1 MSQREKKK
9 KGFRQKPPPILKYL
23 QGILRKYPD
32 GGQILKELIQN
43 ADDAGAEE
51 VILLYEER
59 SFGTQSL
66 FSDGLASTQGPA
78 LLAYNNGIFSEADW
92 EGIKSPGISHKE
104 DDPSTVGQ
112 FGLGFNSVYHITDF
126 PSILSGEFLGV
137 LDTQQAALEE
147 GGQLWSIE
155 EWEEASDQFQPFW
168 ATLKSLGKP
177 CPAVKGHFPG
187 TLFRFPIRQSPSKI
201 SDTIYSPERVQE
213 LLHAFLN
220 DAPISLLFLRN
231 IQKLTLGFV
240 GSDGAINELLKAEVS
255 SCPFYESNAI
265 QDVSKA
271 TEASLNHGRNR
282 RPSEIFADDSLGAML
297 EINACIKTLALQ
309 GTGIGKAT
317 RCEWLMLSAEAKKV
331 AFPGL
336 WDLAEKVR
344 SKPALSLA
352 YCLQDRC
359 AGRLSCVLPLPATEE
374 NITGLPLHI
383 SAPFQLTDDRRHV
396 QWSEERSQARGA
408 DGRWNHLLME
418 EILPVAY
425 CQMVALASSYPGD
438 PYGAWPD
445 PDLSQQLRYK
455 PLVTQ
460 ICQRLRNM
468 KLLVRVGEGDPR
480 LLHPSEAI
488 LLPKSV
494 LNKPIGLVLEKALL
508 LAGSPLADAPSHVRQ
523 ALMLGAKDGKAVQE
537 ATAKFVGGTL
547 RRAAKVWNGLTVSEK
562 RLLLEY
568 LAEDRCY
575 LKLKDL
581 PLLPTANGH
590 YTCFGDTGEIVFVEA
605 PDFPRILLP
614 GLAHQFLPKDL
625 NPVLLN
631 HLQAIAKKGLFKNLV
646 SLNQAII
653 EQKLPGALPR
663 GWVSSNS
670 VPVTWSPSG
679 YTSHP
684 PLEWLSAFWAFL
696 THHAS
701 SLEPF
706 KGCPIIPLTSLTSS
720 LNGIQLARLLPQS
733 TLMFQRHDGRFLP
746 DAVARILEVLG
757 CTVIRS
763 WESNWSHHQ
772 LKEYILEPT
781 PNNVLQAFAH
791 LGVANVASHLTSFST
806 CQIES
811 LSAFLSTA
819 ASFSLK
825 DIGVLAELPLFFKMP
840 SLLPPSMPGLVS
852 AQDHLALEKTLV
864 PPVPT
869 DLLTPEPVL
878 LCHNEAERSLL
889 FKIRGKLLG
898 TPDLCLLCVRAMK
911 KGSYANRVKD
921 AKQLML
927 WLLHNGDTLFSQ
939 SRELQALCRDLPFV
953 DCGSTELFQPCHLYD
968 PENHTL
974 LALLKPSQFPI
985 GPFREQAVL
994 RILRTLGLKSDLSA
1008 VSPTDA
1014 ITAAK
1019 EVNLSEAATANAKS
1033 RALIQVCNES
1043 PLLSRLSPQELKQL
1057 RSLPWIPAINFSRL
1071 GPAGVF
1077 LAPES
1082 IRSEKY
1088 AGLVGLVMGLTNAF
1102 WPHAAEILGLEC
1114 SPPPQKVIENLAGLA
1129 QVVSSKEIPVLTA
1142 KLHSIYEYMQR
1153 HFTDFQHPPTC
1164 PSVWNG
1170 NGFSW
1175 PADVVLSYP
1184 NDLDLALL
1192 MPRVPPDFQQ
1202 YRQLFAAWGVQ
1213 QSPKEEDVCQALRK
1227 LAHQI
1232 NFRPKGGTQAE
1243 LLLFV
1248 AALDWLCTRG
1258 YHAEEEILIPVRIAG
1273 LAGFALRPAS
1283 SALYCDMDHSRLTDL
1298 GGDLPIL
1305 VHEAV
1310 SSATAACLGV
1320 EMLSAR
1326 LSGLEL
1332 FEAWGPSEPI
1342 TLRIRNILREYSQ
1355 DADVFQE
1362 LLQNAEDAGAQTCRF
1377 LIDLRQHDT
1386 TEGLLDPGMAACQG
1400 PALWAQNDAL
1410 FTEADFSNITQLGAA
1425 TKEHQENKIGRFGLG
1440 FCTVYHM
1447 TDVPFLLSGHT
1458 ILIFDPN
1465 ITHLQK
1471 HIRGSARPGI
1481 RLSLTSK
1488 VATAFPEQFWPFRGI
1503 FGCQVG
1509 ENYQGTLIRLPFRT
1523 EQEAK
1528 ESLIC
1533 PEPFGPSRIKGLET
1547 GFQEINQYLLIFL
1560 HNVQEV
1566 SLSHLSR
1573 GSDSPESAQPLATVN
1588 REVLNEA
1595 GFPLIRLTAMW
1606 ESAVVTHHFL
1616 LHSCSAN
1623 GEAKELFRKGR
1634 KRGVHFVP
1642 PSASVALPLCPSTTV
1657 GRWHPDIHGFK
1668 GRVFCSL
1675 PLPIESGL
1683 PLHLTAPFAVL
1694 SNRKGLWDATEKGQW
1709 NTALLRD
1716 SVTAA
1721 WLGALTQLRDMCKEE
1736 LLEDYKYYDFWPDVY
1751 NIKYPF
1757 SEAAKAFYQ
1766 ALIDG
1771 VNGEQPVLFS
1781 DGQKW
1786 CPLHRVC
1793 ILDDDIIHEKQLSSI
1808 AVTAF
1813 SLLLPEPQVAVSLP
1827 DWVKMSFK
1835 TCTPRNSSVLNTY
1848 HWARFL
1854 RELVLPNLTKLA
1866 VPDRDALI
1874 LRALD
1879 INDASVNEL
1888 LKSLPCIP
1896 TTPNEKLKTVK
1907 ELVHPGGHAA
1917 PLYSPADGC
1926 FPMGEKFLE
1935 PERLLRLEHLG
1946 MTKDWVEME
1955 ELISRARTVAALWHQ
1970 DPNKACQR
1978 VYCILDLLNDHLQ
1991 ESSRNTT
1998 QVLFRDIPFLPAVL
2012 PGNLRKI
2019 CCPNE
2024 IYHYKMYSLVHLTD
2038 PILDKEAFEKS
2049 SKLSKEIM
2057 EFLGLN
2063 RKPPVATVLKQLE
2076 RASLCSNALSK
2087 NELAKMAQN
2096 CYAFLN
2102 EVVRNNQSIMEV
2114 GQWAQKFPFIL
2125 VGASFVPVG
2134 KVAHHLAFDATPYLF
2149 QLPDEYQQQKDL
2161 WKCVG
2166 LRDMFRVDDYASVL
2180 QTLAEDAD
2188 GRSLSVEQLNTVLRL
2203 IMVGLAGALP
2213 ENQQLDSYL
2222 SQKMF
2227 FPDQDKVLRKL
2238 PKLLFNDTPWLPH
2251 ESGTPFCHSM
2261 IPREVAVRCGIS
2273 TTKHR
2278 ILSLRRIQKLSP
2290 WATDFGAKEDLCT
2303 RLANILHD
2311 YSSSQDVLKELL
2323 QNADDAGASVI
2334 HFLWDRRQHPT
2345 QRIFSDEWS
2354 TLQGPAL
2361 CVYNDRTFQRSDI
2374 EGIQCLGRGGKRG
2387 KRDAIG
2393 KYGLGFNTVFHLTDC
2408 PAFLTGDRILC
2419 VFDPTLHYLPES
2431 DEVSPGAKYNVT
2443 KDFRD
2448 AFLDVYDTFLPNV
2461 FELEQGTLFR
2471 LPLRTPAGAAS
2482 SPICQNSVSEIDME
2496 NMLEA
2501 LQEDAECLLMFL
2513 NHIRSVIFSVISEKD
2528 RKPKELLRVEIEGGE
2543 PERLEYQKHLQQA
2556 AAAGGM
2562 DMGKPVSV
2570 FYKMKI
2576 KNNLSSDPSIWL
2588 VGRQIG
2594 MDSTE
2599 TIEGMLL
2606 PYGGVAACLDS
2617 QPPGRAF
2624 CTLPLPGKT
2633 GLPIH
2638 VNGNFAVDSA
2648 RRDLRKDSGEEEVSS
2663 TWNRLL
2669 MQFLLA
2675 PLYGQ
2680 LLKKLCQTLGSVP
2693 LKFHNLKTCQDE
2705 LLQYLQYFPIVTK
2718 DVSPVWQQLM
2728 THLYKLVYKD
2738 QLPLLPVYQKKI
2750 NNENGHRIEVISVCW
2765 SAPKVD
2771 DSTRGPYFLQ
2781 NIIENNILE
2790 CTLQKL
2796 GMSLVPAFE
2805 HLQKIRDQ
2813 FLMAENEV
2821 LTLDSSSL
2829 CCFLKSLPNFSLPC
2843 PLNETPVKH
2852 HSNCSALLNFSLSGL
2867 CPNDV
2872 TCVEGLPLL
2881 VTQDDMLRCFSQQ
2894 EFVYQSSASK
2904 LFPQHQHCFSACA
2917 NGNQKTKA
2925 LLLKMGFL
2933 KDFTLDESVAYI
2945 QEMLTLDIRGY
2956 DSNCQRSWLRE
2967 VWKFFENQICMS
2979 ESKEEMNELFAKL
2992 ISLFK
2997 GCTLLPVCG
3006 SCELIPLES
3015 LGTVMPNSQS
3025 SVCQILDELGFAKI
3039 DNSLLPPKLTI
3050 YCIEPQL
3057 LSIEDPAVVLEQLSA
3072 HSSLCW
3078 NKLKSWDY
3086 SSLLRFLSKDLEKL
3100 KNNQALLGKLKAL
3113 PVFETY
3119 QGKYVSLVSYE
3130 KVYRLVSKN
3139 PKISKDFKELYEMD
3153 ARTVL
3158 LMDNCLNQSLS
3169 RCLGI
3174 GEMNDLQQFML
3185 LLLPRVRCFPEAQVL
3200 EALKLLLTIK
3210 SDYNEEYEAQKADV
3224 VSMFQS
3230 FAFIRDKE
3238 NVLRPVSYFYED
3250 NPIFQEL
3257 GLASRFVPKKFYD
3270 SVLPGR
3276 KWEVYF
3282 FLLDVGLQK
3291 VISEVDFL
3299 NCAAQVEQEAVSSGA
3314 MSQNVQETSKAL
3326 LSYLFSRPKDELS
3339 NSFLKKLSKIRFLV
3353 PRIIPDKLCCL
3364 HSPYVPCKAPVA
3376 PQGTLYST
3384 ANVALFWTS
3393 AVAFFSNKYVGKEE
3407 EAVLEKLGVLC
3418 TVSTQVVLKNLSNVC
3433 QVTCDTP
3440 EAKKTRASVLKLMY
3454 RFLSE
3459 QGEIDVNCLR
3469 GLPVILTDDNEVVEA
3484 ENVVVHLKCSS
3495 DFRPYLYMLPSKL
3508 GTYIDFF
3515 EKCGVQTE
3523 PTIHHYASVLSRI
3536 QEETTERVKLHPNLT
3551 RAVVRATQFLF
3562 QLLEEAEKPVDFSE
3576 LQELYLP
3583 CIDGKLYP
3591 SNTLVFSLYQSG
3603 QEPLALKSTLHFLV
3617 NLSEC
3622 SITEDKYKQWKV
3634 LCLLPENLRPKY
3646 FYNIVE
3652 EQLEE
3657 SSLKLCTCQ
3666 EHCEFRNNLTELLVS
3681 LEFQNALITLLKWQN
3696 RTKEVESMS
3705 DGLFLPDQLEVVCCE
3720 KLCTVK
3726 VYNKQLL
3733 KGTQDVKTVH
3743 VAKMQDDKTK
3753 IYLTHQESMDMG
3765 EGVHISNILAPEVNK
3780 LLGEKLDEFTM
3791 GILREIL
3798 VCQGPKK
3805 IARVLERNGV
3815 PLHQQSNLNAYDLPP
3830 PGEDIPEEW
3839 YDSLDM
3845 NILHTFVKGDYVG
3858 YLDSSQPKE
3867 HYLYAVVHEVL
3878 EPQKSGSGQI
3888 PTYRIDLGGGRQAEV
3903 SAYDL
3908 YHFKRNKP
3916 VSDSNKIVMLAVNS
3930 TDAAQMVR
3938 SDINEYWHQR
3948 PLSEVKEEID
3958 ACLTQIWRLSEEERK
3973 KALRRLYLCYH
3984 PDKNLGQE
3992 DSASELFK
4000 YLKRKSEE
4008 MENRRKSNDS
4018 SGGPKSSNSCSRNF
4032 SECWSKWDQ
4041 QAHQHQ
4047 QRRYEFTSQRSAGG
4061 GGGCSTY
4068 DFWSYHRHGPN
4079 SSRSL
4084 SNHRFLEA
4092 KRWLQQAECDLQAA
4106 ASIAENRSPEWL
4118 LYMTFRALE
4127 KTLTAVEYNQGGC
4140 FERNLSL
4147 AKLADQAASYGCDLA
4162 KLPEQIAVLR
4172 KHGVDDKITQYPRYH
4187 ALPTIP
4193 NEAFSSCKEQDV
4205 LLLAWE
4211 ILNMVKR
4218 WLGLSKEL

>member
-1 MSQREKKK
+1 MSQKEKKK

-51 VILLYEER
+51 VILLYDKR
-59 SFGTQSL
+59 SFGTHSL

-78 LLAYNNGIFSEADW
+78 LLAYNNGIFSEDDW
-92 EGIKSPGISHKE
+92 EGIRSPGISHKE

-177 CPAVKGHFPG
+177 CPAVKGYFPG

-201 SDTIYSPERVQE
+201 SDNLYSLKRVQQ
-213 LLHAFLN
+213 LLHVFLN

-231 IQKLTLGFV
+231 IRKLTLGLV
-240 GSDGAINELLKAEVS
+240 GSNGAVNELLKAEVS
-255 SCPFYESNAI
+255 TCPFSESNAL
-265 QDVSKA
+265 QDMPKA
-271 TEASLNHGRNR
+271 TLNHGRNR
-282 RPSEIFADDSLGAML
+282 RNSEMFADDSLGAML
-297 EINACIKTLALQ
+297 EMNACIKTLALQ

-317 RCEWLMLSAEAKKV
+317 SCEWLMLSAEAKKV

-344 SKPALSLA
+344 SRPALSLA

-374 NITGLPLHI
+374 NITGLPLHL

-396 QWSEERSQARGA
+396 QWSEEGSQARGA

-418 EILPVAY
+418 EILPVTY
-425 CQMVALASSYPGD
+425 CQMVVLASSYPGD

-445 PDLSQQLRYK
+445 PDHSQQLRYK

-480 LLHPSEAI
+480 LLYPSEAI
-488 LLPKSV
+488 LLPKPV
-494 LNKPIGLVLEKALL
+494 LDKPIGLVLEKALL
-508 LAGSPLADAPSHVRQ
+508 LAGSPLAAAPPHVRQ
-523 ALMLGAKDGKAVQE
+523 ALVLGGTAVQE

-547 RRAAKVWNGLTVSEK
+547 RRAAKVWNGLAVSEK

-568 LAEDRCY
+568 LAEDGCY
-575 LKLKDL
+575 LELKDL

-590 YTCFGDTGEIVFVEA
+590 YTCFGDSGDTVFVET

-614 GLAHQFLPKDL
+614 SLAHQFLPKDL

-631 HLQAIAKKGLFKNLV
+631 HLQTIAKKRLFKNLI

-663 GWVSSNS
+663 DWISSKS
-670 VPVTWSPSG
+670 VPVIWSPNVYPSQ
-679 YTSHP
+679 P
-684 PLEWLSAFWAFL
+684 PLEWLSAFWTFL

-706 KGCPIIPLTSLTSS
+706 KGCPVIPLTPLRNS
-720 LNGIQLARLLPQS
+720 LNGIQLARLLPQP

-746 DAVARILEVLG
+746 DAVAGILKLLG
-757 CTVIRS
+757 CTMIQS
-763 WESNWSHHQ
+763 WEPNWSHHQ

-781 PNNVLQAFAH
+781 PSNVLQAFAH
-791 LGVANVASHLTSFST
+791 LGVANVASRLTSLLT

-811 LSAFLSTA
+811 LSAFLSTG
-819 ASFSLK
+819 ASFSQK
-825 DIGVLAELPLFFKMP
+825 DIRVLAELPLFFKMP

-852 AQDHLALEKTLV
+852 AQNHLALEKTLV

-869 DLLTPEPVL
+869 HLLTPEPVL
-878 LCHNEAERSLL
+878 LCRNEAERSLL

-898 TPDLCLLCVRAMK
+898 TLDLCLLCVRAMK
-911 KGSYANRVKD
+911 KGLYAHQAEN

-927 WLLHNGDTLFSQ
+927 WLLHNGDALFSQ

-953 DCGSTELFQPCHLYD
+953 DCGSTESFQPCRLYD
-968 PENHTL
+968 PENCTL
-974 LALLKPSQFPI
+974 LALLKPSHFPI

-994 RILRTLGLKSDLSA
+994 RILRILGLKSDLSA
-1008 VSPTDA
+1008 VSPADA
-1014 ITAAK
+1014 ITAAE
-1019 EVNLSEAATANAKS
+1019 EVGLSEVATANAKS
-1033 RALIQVCNES
+1033 QALIQVCNGS
-1043 PLLSRLSPQELKQL
+1043 PLLSHLSPEELKQL
-1057 RSLPWIPAINFSRL
+1057 RSLPWVPATNSRL
-1071 GPAGVF
+1071 GPAGIF

-1082 IRSEKY
+1082 IRSERY

-1102 WPHAAEILGLEC
+1102 CPQAAEKLGLES
-1114 SPPPQKVIENLAGLA
+1114 SPPPEKVMENLAGLA
-1129 QVVSSKEIPVLTA
+1129 QAYCSQQMPVLTA
-1142 KLHSIYEYMQR
+1142 KLYSIYEHMQQ
-1153 HFTDFQHPPTC
+1153 HLTDFQHPPAC

-1192 MPRVPPDFQQ
+1192 IPRVPLDFQQ

-1213 QSPKEEDVCQALRK
+1213 QSPTEEDVCQALRR

-1248 AALDWLCTRG
+1248 AALDWLSTLG
-1258 YHAEEEILIPVRIAG
+1258 YHGEEEMLIPVRIVG

-1283 SALYCDMDHSRLTDL
+1283 SALYCDMDRSRLTDL

-1310 SSATAACLGV
+1310 SPATAACLGV

-1332 FEAWGPSEPI
+1332 CEAWGPSEPI
-1342 TLRIRNILREYSQ
+1342 TVRIRNILCEYSQ
-1355 DADVFQE
+1355 DSDVFQE

-1377 LIDLRQHDT
+1377 LIDLRQHT

-1471 HIRGSARPGI
+1471 HICGSARPGI
-1481 RLSLTSK
+1481 RLNLTSK

-1503 FGCQVG
+1503 FGCQLG
-1509 ENYQGTLIRLPFRT
+1509 ENYQGTLMRLPFRT

-1528 ESLIC
+1528 VSQIC
-1533 PEPFGPSRIKGLET
+1533 PEPFGPSRIKGLEA
-1547 GFQEINQYLLIFL
+1547 GFKEMYQYLLIFL

-1566 SLSHLSR
+1566 SLSHLSKD
-1573 GSDSPESAQPLATVN
+1573 SSSPEGAQPLATVN
-1588 REVLNEA
+1588 REVLNEV
-1595 GFPLIRLTAMW
+1595 GFPLIRLTTTW
-1606 ESAVVTHHFL
+1606 QSAVVTHHFL
-1616 LHSCSAN
+1616 LRSCSAN

-1634 KRGVHFVP
+1634 KSGIHFLP
-1642 PSASVALPLCPSTTV
+1642 PSASVALPLRPSTTV
-1657 GRWHPDIHGFK
+1657 GRWLPDTCGFK
-1668 GRVFCSL
+1668 GRIFCSL

-1683 PLHLTAPFAVL
+1683 PLHLTAAFAVL
-1694 SNRKGLWDATEKGQW
+1694 SNRKGLWDTTEKGQW
-1709 NTALLRD
+1709 NLALLRD

-1721 WLGALTQLRDMCKEE
+1721 WLGALTQLRDMYKEE

-1751 NIKYPF
+1751 GIKYPF
-1757 SEAAKAFYQ
+1757 NEAAKAFYQ
-1766 ALIDG
+1766 ALING

-1786 CPLHRVC
+1786 GPLHGVC
-1793 ILDDDIIHEKQLSSI
+1793 ILDDDIIGEKQLSSI
-1808 AVTAF
+1808 AARAF
-1813 SLLLPEPQVAVSLP
+1813 SLLLPESQIAVSLP
-1827 DWVKMSFK
+1827 GWVKMSFK
-1835 TCTPRNSSVLNTY
+1835 TCTPRNNSALNTY
-1848 HWARFL
+1848 NWARFL

-1874 LRALD
+1874 LHALD
-1879 INDASVNEL
+1879 MNDASVNEL

-1896 TTPNEKLKTVK
+1896 ATPDEMLKTIK
-1907 ELVHPGGHAA
+1907 DLVHPGGHVA
-1917 PLYSPADGC
+1917 PLYSPQDGC
-1926 FPMGEKFLE
+1926 FPMGERFLK

-1946 MTKDWVEME
+1946 MTKGRVAME

-1970 DPNKACQR
+1970 DRNKACQR
-1978 VYCILDLLNDHLQ
+1978 VLCILDLLDDHLQ
-1991 ESSRNTT
+1991 ESSRNTS

-2012 PGNLRKI
+2012 PGNLCKI
-2019 CCPNE
+2019 CCPSE
-2024 IYHYKMYSLVHLTD
+2024 VYHHKLCSLVHLTE
-2038 PILDKEAFEKS
+2038 PVLDKEALGES
-2049 SKLSKEIM
+2049 VKLSKEVM
-2057 EFLGLN
+2057 GFLGLD
-2063 RKPPVATVLKQLE
+2063 RKPPAATVLKQLE
-2076 RASLCSNALSK
+2076 SASLCSNAFSK
-2087 NELAKMAQN
+2087 KELAKMAQN

-2102 EVVRNNQSIMEV
+2102 EVVRNNQSMVEV
-2114 GQWAQKFPFIL
+2114 AQRAQTFLFIL
-2125 VGASFVPVG
+2125 VGAGFVPVC
-2134 KVAHHLAFDATPYLF
+2134 KVAHSLAFDASPYLF

-2166 LRDMFRVDDYASVL
+2166 LRDMFGVDDYACVL
-2180 QTLAEDAD
+2180 QTLAEDAA
-2188 GRSLSVEQLNTVLRL
+2188 GQSLSVEQLNTVLRL
-2203 IMVGLAGALP
+2203 ITVGLAGALP
-2213 ENQQLDSYL
+2213 ENQQLDSFL

-2227 FPDQDKVLRKL
+2227 FPDKDKVLRKL
-2238 PKLLFNDTPWLPH
+2238 PKLLFDDTPWLPQ
-2251 ESGTPFCHSM
+2251 ESGTPSCHPM
-2261 IPREVAVRCGIS
+2261 IPREIAVRCGIS

-2278 ILSLRRIQKLSP
+2278 ILSLRRIQKLLP

-2303 RLANILHD
+2303 RLSNILCD

-2345 QRIFSDEWS
+2345 RRIFSDEWNV
-2354 TLQGPAL
+2354 LQGPAL
-2361 CVYNDRTFQRSDI
+2361 CVYNDRTFQMRDI
-2374 EGIQCLGRGGKRG
+2374 EGIQRLGCGGKGGR
-2387 KRDAIG
+2387 RDAIG

-2408 PAFLTGDRILC
+2408 PAFLTGDRMLC
-2419 VFDPTLHYLPES
+2419 VFDPMLRYLPDS
-2431 DEVSPGAKYNVT
+2431 DVVSPGAKYNLT

-2448 AFLDVYDTFLPNV
+2448 AFLDVYDTFLPDV

-2471 LPLRTPAGAAS
+2471 LPLRTPAGAAA
-2482 SPICQNSVSEIDME
+2482 SPICQNSVSDLDME
-2496 NMLEA
+2496 KMLEA
-2501 LQEDAECLLMFL
+2501 LQEDAECLVMFL
-2513 NHIRSVIFSVISEKD
+2513 NHIRSVVFSVISEKD

-2543 PERLEYQKHLQQA
+2543 LERLEYQKHLQQA

-2562 DMGKPVSV
+2562 DMGKPVRV

-2576 KNNLSSDPSIWL
+2576 NKNIFNDPSIWL

-2599 TIEGMLL
+2599 GTEGVLL
-2606 PYGGVAACLDS
+2606 PYGGVAACLNREPS
-2617 QPPGRAF
+2617 GRAF

-2648 RRDLRKDSGEEEVSS
+2648 RRDLRKDSGEGDVNS
-2663 TWNRLL
+2663 TWNSLL
-2669 MQFLLA
+2669 MQFILA

-2680 LLKKLCQTLGSVP
+2680 LLKKLCQTLGKVP
-2693 LKFHNLKTCQDE
+2693 LRFHTLKTCQDQ
-2705 LLQYLQYFPIVTK
+2705 LALKYFQYFPIVTK
-2718 DVSPVWQQLM
+2718 DVPPVWQQLV

-2738 QLPLLPVYQKKI
+2738 QLPLLPVYQKNIEYKS
-2750 NNENGHRIEVISVCW
+2750 GHRIEEVSVCW
-2765 SAPKVD
+2765 SAPKVN
-2771 DSTRGPYFLQ
+2771 STRGPYFLQ
-2781 NIIENNILE
+2781 NMIRDNVLE
-2790 CTLQKL
+2790 CILQEL

-2805 HLQKIRDQ
+2805 LLKEIHDQ
-2813 FLMAENEV
+2813 FVMAEMDV
-2821 LTLDSSSL
+2821 LMLDSPSL
-2829 CCFLKSLPNFSLPC
+2829 CHFLKSLLNFSLPC
-2843 PLNETPVKH
+2843 PLNQTPVKF
-2852 HSNCSALLNFSLSGL
+2852 HSNCFALLNFSLKRL
-2867 CPNDV
+2867 CSDDV
-2872 TCVEGLPLL
+2872 SYVEGLPLL
-2881 VTQDDMLRCFSQQ
+2881 VTQDNMLRCFSRQ
-2894 EFVYQSSASK
+2894 EPVYQGSAYK

-2917 NGNQKTKA
+2917 NNNLKTKQ
-2925 LLLKMGFL
+2925 LLLNMGFL
-2933 KDFTLDESVAYI
+2933 KDFTLDESVAFI
-2945 QEMLTLDIRGY
+2945 QEMLTLDSWGY
-2956 DSNCQRSWLRE
+2956 DSQKIWLGE
-2967 VWKFFENQICMS
+2967 VWKFFENQVCVL
-2979 ESKEEMNELFAKL
+2979 ETKEEMNQLFAKL

-2997 GCTLLPVCG
+2997 GCTLLPLCG
-3006 SCELIPLES
+3006 SSELIPLES
-3015 LGTVMPNSQS
+3015 LGTVMPNSKS
-3025 SVCQILDELGFAKI
+3025 PICQILDKLGFAKI
-3039 DNSLLPPKLTI
+3039 DDSLLPPKLTI

-3057 LSIEDPAVVLEQLSA
+3057 LLIEDPTVVLEQLSA
-3072 HSSLCW
+3072 HSRLCW
-3078 NKLKSWDY
+3078 NKLESWDY
-3086 SSLLRFLSKDLEKL
+3086 SSLLRFLSKDREKL
-3100 KNNQALLGKLKAL
+3100 KNNQALLRKLKAL

-3119 QGKYVSLVSYE
+3119 QGKYVSLVSYQ
-3130 KVYRLVSKN
+3130 KVYCLVSKN
-3139 PKISKDFKELYEMD
+3139 PNLSKNFKELYEMD

-3158 LMDNCLNQSLS
+3158 LMNSSLNCSIS
-3169 RCLGI
+3169 KCLGI

-3185 LLLPRVRCFPEAQVL
+3185 QLLPRMPSLPETQVL
-3200 EALKLLLTIK
+3200 EALRLLFSIM
-3210 SDYNEEYEAQKADV
+3210 SEYSEEYKAQKADV
-3224 VSMFQS
+3224 VSVFQS
-3230 FAFIRDKE
+3230 FAFIRDKK
-3238 NVLRPVSYFYED
+3238 NVLRPASYFYEEKD
-3250 NPIFQEL
+3250 IFEVL
-3257 GLASRFVPKKFYD
+3257 GLASRFVPEKFYD
-3270 SVLPGR
+3270 SVLPGK
-3276 KWEVYF
+3276 KWDVYY

-3291 VISEVDFL
+3291 VISEADFL

-3314 MSQNVQETSKAL
+3314 TSQNVQQKSRAL

-3339 NSFLKKLSKIRFLV
+3339 NSFLKKLSMIRFLV
-3353 PRIIPDKLCCL
+3353 PQDIPDKLCCL
-3364 HSPYVPCKAPVA
+3364 HLPYVPCNAPVA
-3376 PQGTLYST
+3376 PQGSLYST
-3384 ANVALFWTS
+3384 KNVALFWTS
-3393 AVAFFSNKYVGKEE
+3393 AVAFSLNEYVGKEE
-3407 EAVLEKLGVLC
+3407 KAVLENLGVLC
-3418 TVSTQVVLKNLSNVC
+3418 TVSTHMVLKNLSNIC
-3433 QVTCDTP
+3433 QVTCNTL
-3440 EAKKTRASVLKLMY
+3440 ETKETRAKVLKSMY
-3454 RFLSE
+3454 KFLSDQE
-3459 QGEIDVNCLR
+3459 EIDVNCLR

-3484 ENVVVHLKCSS
+3484 ENVVVYLKCQN

-3508 GTYIDFF
+3508 GTYIDIF
-3515 EKCGVQTE
+3515 EKFGVQKE

-3536 QEETTERVKLHPNLT
+3536 QGETAERVKLQPNLIKT
-3551 RAVVRATQFLF
+3551 VVRATQFLF

-3583 CIDGKLYP
+3583 CADGKLYP
-3591 SNTLVFSLYQSG
+3591 SNTLVFSFYQSG
-3603 QEPLALKSTLHFLV
+3603 QEPLALRSTFHFLV

-3622 SITEDKYKQWKV
+3622 SITEDKYKQWK
-3634 LCLLPENLRPKY
+3634 LLRLLPENLRPKY
-3646 FYNIVE
+3646 FHDIVG

-3657 SSLKLCTCQ
+3657 SSLKLCTYQ
-3666 EHCEFRNNLTELLVS
+3666 EHCEFQNNLKELLVS
-3681 LEFQNALITLLKWQN
+3681 LEFQNALIALLKWQS
-3696 RTKEVESMS
+3696 RTQEIECMS
-3705 DGLFLPDQLEVVCCE
+3705 DGFFSPDQLEVVCCE
-3720 KLCTVK
+3720 KLCTVMA
-3726 VYNKQLL
+3726 YDLQILE
-3733 KGTQDVKTVH
+3733 GTQDVKTVY
-3743 VAKMQDDKTK
+3743 VATAPDDKTK
-3753 IYLTHQESMDMG
+3753 IYLTHQESMDLQ
-3765 EGVHISNILAPEVNK
+3765 EGVHISNILATEVNK
-3780 LLGEKLDEFTM
+3780 LLGERLNELAM

-3805 IARVLERNGV
+3805 IAKVLKRNRVPMHCQTNV
-3815 PLHQQSNLNAYDLPP
+3815 NAYDLPP

-3858 YLDSSQPKE
+3858 FLDSSQPKE
-3867 HYLYAVVHEVL
+3867 HYLYAVVL
-3878 EPQKSGSGQI
+3878 EALESQKSGAGQI
-3888 PTYRIDLGGGRQAEV
+3888 RTYRIDLGGGRQEEV

-3908 YHFKRNKP
+3908 YHFKRSTP
-3916 VSDSNKIVMLAVNS
+3916 VSDSDKMVMLAVS
-3930 TDAAQMVR
+3930 SADAAQTVR
-3938 SDINEYWHQR
+3938 PDTNAYWHQQ
-3948 PLSEVKEEID
+3948 PLSKVKKEID
-3958 ACLTQIWRLSEEERK
+3958 ACLAQIWRLSEEERR

-3992 DSASELFK
+3992 DSANEIFK
-4000 YLKRKSEE
+4000 YLKAKSKE
-4008 MENRRKSNDS
+4008 MENRVNSNGS
-4018 SGGPKSSNSCSRNF
+4018 SGGPNSSHSCSRGF
-4032 SECWSKWDQ
+4032 SECWSEWDQ

-4047 QRRYEFTSQRSAGG
+4047 QRHYEFTSQGFAGG
-4061 GGGCSTY
+4061 GGGRNTY
-4068 DFWSYHRHGPN
+4068 DFWSYHRRGPN

-4084 SNHRFLEA
+4084 SKHRFLEA
-4092 KRWLQQAECDLQAA
+4092 KRWLRQAECDLQAA
-4106 ASIAENRSPEWL
+4106 ASIAGNSPEWL
-4118 LYMTFRALE
+4118 LYMTFRAME
-4127 KTLTAVEYNQGGC
+4127 KTLTAVEYSQGGC

-4147 AKLADQAASYGCDLA
+4147 AQLADKVASYGPELA
-4162 KLPEQIAVLR
+4162 KLPDKIAVLWN
-4172 KHGVDDKITQYPRYH
+4172 HGVDDKRTQYPKYH
-4187 ALPTIP
+4187 ALPIIP
-4193 NEAFSSCKEQDV
+4193 NEVFSACKGQDV
-4205 LLLAWE
+4205 LLLAGE
-4211 ILNMVKR
+4211 ILTMVKR
-4218 WLGLSKEL
+4218 WLGL